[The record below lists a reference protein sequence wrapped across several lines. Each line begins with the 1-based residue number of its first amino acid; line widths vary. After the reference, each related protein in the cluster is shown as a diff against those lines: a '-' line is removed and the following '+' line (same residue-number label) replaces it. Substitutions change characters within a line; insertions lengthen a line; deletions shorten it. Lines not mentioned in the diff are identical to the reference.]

1 MITIQDKDYLVED
14 SNLTIESGCQ
24 ISHLGTISIDVTGLG
39 PLDWVL
45 EMLVDLIANLFR
57 VRAQIM

>member
-1 MITIQDKDYLVED
+1 MQFLKCEA
-14 SNLTIESGCQ
+14 SGCQ

-57 VRAQIM
+57 VRASELW